1 MSGLAG
7 LRVVVTGGSRGIGH
21 GIALGFA
28 RAGASV
34 SICARDAA
42 QLVATHAELAAIGP
56 AHAQVC
62 DLADGDAVRTYVD
75 AAATAL
81 GGLDVLVNNAS
92 GFGRS
97 DDEAGWAAAVGVDLM
112 ATLRAG
118 WAAVP
123 WLRQSDRAAIVNIS
137 STTAFRPSVI
147 APAYAAIKAALVSYT
162 ESHAKAL
169 ASDGIRVN
177 AVAPGSTTAPGHFFE
192 KRRLAGDPTYAA
204 MVASIPAGRLGSPDE
219 IADVVLFLASPAAR
233 WVTGQTIVADGGQ
246 SLFEGGGVTAAAGKT
261 P

>member
-1 MSGLAG
+1 MFDLPG
-7 LRVVVTGGSRGIGH
+7 LRVVVTGGSRGSGR

-34 SICARDAA
+34 SICARDAG
-42 QLVATHAELAAIGP
+42 QLAKTHAELAALGP
-56 AHAQVC
+56 AHSQVC
-62 DLADGDAVRTYVD
+62 DLADGEAVRSYIG
-75 AAATAL
+75 AAATAMN
-81 GGLDVLVNNAS
+81 GLDVLVNNAS

-97 DDEAGWAAAVGVDLM
+97 DDELGWAAAVGVDLM

-118 WAAVP
+118 WAALP
-123 WLRQSDRAAIVNIS
+123 WLRLSDRAAIVHIS

-162 ESHAKAL
+162 QSQAKVL
-169 ASDGIRVN
+169 AAEGIRVN
-177 AVAPGSTTAPGHFFE
+177 SVAPGSTTAPGHFFE

-204 MVASIPAGRLGSPDE
+204 MVASIPAGRLGTAEE
-219 IADVVLFLASPAAR
+219 IADVVLFLASPASR

-246 SLFEGGGVTAAAGKT
+246 SLFEGGGVTAVGKT